1 MQNSNPTL
9 VTLDEFITNAPK
21 GHVYTLDGGTE
32 TLSYVDGRFVY
43 RRHPSENA
51 EALMGAWRLFQ
62 FDKAMYT
69 KHKTLLNTHRFYGDP
84 EDFNCGSNFIITI
97 NSRVRRP

>member
-43 RRHPSENA
+43 RRHPSWDA
-51 EALMGAWRLFQ
+51 DPIVGAWRLFQ
-62 FDKAMYT
+62 FDKTMYA
-69 KHKTLLNTHRFYGDP
+69 KHETLLSSYGFYADP

-97 NSRVRRP
+97 NSQIRRP

>member
-1 MQNSNPTL
+1 MRNSNPTL

-43 RRHPSENA
+43 RRHPSEDA
-51 EALMGAWRLFQ
+51 EALMGAWRLLK
-62 FDKAMYT
+62 FDKTMYA
-69 KHKTLLNTHRFYGDP
+69 KHKTLLNSYGFYADR
-84 EDFNCGSNFIITI
+84 EDFNCGHEFIITI